1 MVRLK
6 YRYIIG
12 QLLDEEDSMK
22 IGETDLQ
29 GSIRVRSHV
38 IRNIWSFVMQCC
50 VSRKKYRNCLETVG
64 LVSSAA

>member
-29 GSIRVRSHV
+29 GSIRVRS
-38 IRNIWSFVMQCC
+38 Q
-50 VSRKKYRNCLETVG
+50 
-64 LVSSAA
+64 